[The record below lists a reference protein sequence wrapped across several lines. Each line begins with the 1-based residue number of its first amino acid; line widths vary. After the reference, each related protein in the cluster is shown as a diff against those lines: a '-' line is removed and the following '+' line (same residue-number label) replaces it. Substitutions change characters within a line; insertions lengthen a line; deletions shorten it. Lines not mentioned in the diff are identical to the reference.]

1 MYFRKVLTS
10 LFLALTL
17 FAGAALVQDTGGM
30 MTGGDMTGGDMTG
43 GAMTG
48 EATVESTLNLLGGG
62 LTDVD
67 PGAALANIQSWQTQ
81 LEGSDDET
89 LQTIA
94 GQLGELQ
101 TALSA
106 DSIDTES
113 VSTLLVDM
121 GENTVA
127 AAGGD
132 AQITALGTLLSNAG
146 VSLSGE

>member
-1 MYFRKVLTS
+1 MIKKALASLS
-10 LFLALTL
+10 LFALTL
-17 FAGAALVQDTGGM
+17 FAGAALAQDTGGM
-30 MTGGDMTGGDMTG
+30 MTGGMTGGDMTG

-48 EATVESTLNLLGGG
+48 EATVESTLSLLEGG

-89 LQTIA
+89 LQIIA
-94 GQLGELQ
+94 GQLDELQ

-106 DSIDTES
+106 DSIDTDS

-127 AAGGD
+127 AAGDD

-146 VSLSGE
+146 ASLSGE

>member
-1 MYFRKVLTS
+1 MNHFKNVFIGLS
-10 LFLALTL
+10 FALALSM
-17 FAGAALVQDTGGM
+17 GVALAQDTGGM
-30 MTGGDMTGGDMTG
+30 MSGGDMSGGMSG
-43 GAMTG
+43 GATG
-48 EATVESTLNLLGGG
+48 EATVESTLNLLQGG
-62 LTDVD
+62 LSEAD
-67 PGAALANIQSWQTQ
+67 PTAALENIQSWQTQ

-106 DSIDTES
+106 DSVDTAS

-127 AAGGD
+127 AAAGD
-132 AQITALGTLLSNAG
+132 AQLTALGTLLSNAG